1 MVENES
7 YDYKEELNDDFQS
20 PCSSI
25 QWTCMVLHT
34 SLAKKSSSHHS
45 SLDQGVGIIS
55 RTSLSR
61 LLGRWCLPRNTS
73 WTTPNNKQTY
83 HTDKDFEEPPG
94 KIKKMVFL
102 VRGCP
107 RCMSRQTPPTW

>member
-34 SLAKKSSSHHS
+34 SIYFSPGPTKGEFKEYIGRPMHQWNSRSQRPLDCKSNFSSSS
-45 SLDQGVGIIS
+45 
-55 RTSLSR
+55 
-61 LLGRWCLPRNTS
+61 
-73 WTTPNNKQTY
+73 K
-83 HTDKDFEEPPG
+83 
-94 KIKKMVFL
+94 L
-102 VRGCP
+102 V
-107 RCMSRQTPPTW
+107 

>member
-61 LLGRWCLPRNTS
+61 LLGRWCLPRHTS
-73 WTTPNNKQTY
+73 WTTPY
-83 HTDKDFEEPPG
+83 G
-94 KIKKMVFL
+94 
-102 VRGCP
+102 G
-107 RCMSRQTPPTW
+107 PT

>member
-61 LLGRWCLPRNTS
+61 LLGRWCLPRHTS
-73 WTTPNNKQTY
+73 WTTPYQHQDAWPHHLLISETFRPNK
-83 HTDKDFEEPPG
+83 F
-94 KIKKMVFL
+94 FL
-102 VRGCP
+102 IL
-107 RCMSRQTPPTW
+107 TTTL